1 MPDFSVVNY
10 GTDTSGRS
18 ILMTKYMRDAHESV
32 LADTTV
38 KPFASDVTIVQGA
51 FMSRL
56 GGGAAASAGYHDLA
70 GCIDYRT
77 WNLTGAQL
85 EAFIRAWRRRGG
97 AAWRRDATHGG
108 MDAHCHVTLGSDEPL
123 AAGAKNSWQQYV
135 AGENG
140 LTGPSHGAD
149 YEWRPSPLVL
159 RFTPSVQEDDDM
171 QLSDKVRG
179 DDTVRDALLAAL
191 NLETRF
197 AKFRQNN
204 HEAMS
209 EVQASLDALEEQA
222 ADNAT
227 RNQIR
232 KIRERLAA
240 MADAAESP
248 A

>member
-1 MPDFSVVNY
+1 
-10 GTDTSGRS
+10 
-18 ILMTKYMRDAHESV
+18 
-32 LADTTV
+32 
-38 KPFASDVTIVQGA
+38 
-51 FMSRL
+51 
-56 GGGAAASAGYHDLA
+56 
-70 GCIDYRT
+70 
-77 WNLTGAQL
+77 
-85 EAFIRAWRRRGG
+85 
-97 AAWRRDATHGG
+97 
-108 MDAHCHVTLGSDEPL
+108 
-123 AAGAKNSWQQYV
+123 
-135 AGENG
+135 
-140 LTGPSHGAD
+140 
-149 YEWRPSPLVL
+149 
-159 RFTPSVQEDDDM
+159 M

-204 HEAMS
+204 REAMS